1 MRGVGNVAL
10 FDWLMNVLV
19 SDYFVPVAGSLL
31 LVALWMTGTH
41 ETRPQNQITTMIA
54 AGGIGGANAITTII
68 NGIVDRP
75 RPFVGNDLTLL
86 FYAPTDP
93 SFPSNTASVGFA
105 LATAVFLRHRR
116 LGGVLYALAFCW
128 GFARVYAGVHY
139 PTDVLGGGCCRSRR
153 CACGSRPVPP
163 ALVRATLCA
172 ALAAARVRGI
182 AAADQPSAMLPR

>member
-1 MRGVGNVAL
+1 MDGAIVRLLNSGVGGVAP

-19 SDYFVPVAGSLL
+19 SDYFVPVTGSLSL
-31 LVALWMTGTH
+31 IALWMTGPH
-41 ETRPQNQITTMIA
+41 QWRPTNQITTMVA
-54 AGGIGGANAITTII
+54 AAAIGAANAITTVI

-75 RPFVGNDLTLL
+75 RPFVDNDLTLL

-116 LGGVLYALAFCW
+116 LGGALYVLAFCW

-139 PTDVLGGGCCRSRR
+139 PTDILAGAGVGIM
-153 CACGSRPVPP
+153 A
-163 ALVRATLCA
+163 ALLAATLFRLFAFVPSYALRWLRLVYA
-172 ALAAARVRGI
+172 A
-182 AAADQPSAMLPR
+182 

>member
-1 MRGVGNVAL
+1 MDAAIVHFLNARVGNVAL

-19 SDYFVPVAGSLL
+19 SDYFVPVTGSLL
-31 LVALWMTGTH
+31 LIALWLTGTH
-41 ETRPQNQITTMIA
+41 ETRPLNQATTIVA
-54 AGGIGGANAITTII
+54 AGSIGIANAITTII

-75 RPFVGNDLTLL
+75 RPFEDNDHLTLL

-116 LGGVLYALAFCW
+116 LGGVLYALAVCW

-139 PTDVLGGGCCRSRR
+139 PTDVLAGAVVGIVASLTMAAVFRR
-153 CACGSRPVPP
+153 LSAAPR
-163 ALVRATLCA
+163 LVLRMLRLVYA
-172 ALAAARVRGI
+172 A
-182 AAADQPSAMLPR
+182 

>member
-1 MRGVGNVAL
+1 MDGAIVRFLNSGVGNVAL

-41 ETRPQNQITTMIA
+41 ERRPLNQVTTMVT
-54 AGGIGGANAITTII
+54 AGGIGVANAITTIV
-68 NGIVDRP
+68 NGIVERP
-75 RPFVGNDLTLL
+75 RPFVDNELTLL

-93 SFPSNTASVGFA
+93 SFPSNTAAVGFA

-116 LGGVLYALAFCW
+116 VGGALYALAFCW

-139 PTDVLGGGCCRSRR
+139 PTDVLAG
-153 CACGSRPVPP
+153 ACIGVVASLATAAVFRLLGPVLRYVLRLLR
-163 ALVRATLCA
+163 LVYA
-172 ALAAARVRGI
+172 A
-182 AAADQPSAMLPR
+182 

>member
-1 MRGVGNVAL
+1 MDGAIVRFLNAGVGNVAL

-54 AGGIGGANAITTII
+54 AGGIGGANAVTTII

-75 RPFVGNDLTLL
+75 RPFVDNDLTLL

-116 LGGVLYALAFCW
+116 LGGMLYALAFCW

-139 PTDVLGGGCCRSRR
+139 PTDVLGGAAVG
-153 CACGSRPVPP
+153 V
-163 ALVRATLCA
+163 VA
-172 ALAAARVRGI
+172 ALAAAGLFRLLSFAPRYALRWLRLVY
-182 AAADQPSAMLPR
+182 AA